1 MAVAACLIHARCHI
15 QYSFGRMSCPGGDR
29 GLMPCEWPANRFCRP
44 KFPAP
49 EILAAMGWMRIW
61 MPDWRIPGMRIQ
73 EPDSRSG
80 DSQSQ
85 IMEMRKMQMSNGF
98 SSGCAR
104 RVCPAVC
111 PSAGSSAGL
120 GDVLPPGGAG
130 VGVDVR
136 QVIEASRPVPSDG
149 QRTALATPGGGAST
163 DARPIATT
171 NGLGRTGR

>member
-1 MAVAACLIHARCHI
+1 
-15 QYSFGRMSCPGGDR
+15 
-29 GLMPCEWPANRFCRP
+29 
-44 KFPAP
+44 
-49 EILAAMGWMRIW
+49 
-61 MPDWRIPGMRIQ
+61 
-73 EPDSRSG
+73 
-80 DSQSQ
+80 
-85 IMEMRKMQMSNGF
+85 MQMSNGF

-111 PSAGSSAGL
+111 PSAGSSA
-120 GDVLPPGGAG
+120 DVLPPGGGG

-149 QRTALATPGGGAST
+149 QRTALAIPGGGAST